1 MQTSRH
7 RFFRTTTC
15 KQVTVLKLPIV
26 DEFRPSCLT
35 PVYRRER
42 RFFDVYIPGMSLR
55 NNSSNVGSTSLLQIL
70 VVQGNGEGEKDGRK
84 DRK

>member
-55 NNSSNVGSTSLLQIL
+55 NNSWFNQFITNPSCSGKW
-70 VVQGNGEGEKDGRK
+70 GRGEGR
-84 DRK
+84 